1 MHTGLWK
8 ITLTALLSLIY
19 ISSCV
24 QIEIRDKRP
33 YTPRPKEPPRP
44 TEPVKELPK
53 EPAKEV
59 PKDKPEEQKRQ
70 IPKDE
75 YVKVAMPVKGT
86 PVKAQRGYF
95 IRTSCD
101 EFFRSV
107 EEGRVLY
114 AGDDLKNYGW
124 VIMIEQ
130 RDGYMSV
137 YTRAENSFVKK
148 GERVRK
154 AQVLGKV
161 GKQGN
166 QCGIGFELRLQD
178 GSPINFE
185 FIR

>member
-8 ITLTALLSLIY
+8 ITLTTLLSLIY

-33 YTPRPKEPPRP
+33 YTPRS
-44 TEPVKELPK
+44 TEPVKE
-53 EPAKEV
+53 
-59 PKDKPEEQKRQ
+59 

-86 PVKAQRGYF
+86 PVKTQRGYF

-114 AGDDLKNYGW
+114 AGDDLKSYGW
-124 VIMIEQ
+124 VIIIDQ
-130 RDGYMSV
+130 NDGYISV